1 MTISKP
7 PMEIRKE
14 RWPDALA
21 VAVALALWRLFFPGL
36 MSQDSIIQYGQAVT
50 GQYNDWQPPLM
61 AIVLRAVLG
70 LGGALGLLMLAQ
82 CLAGVFGV
90 RALARESLELLWG
103 DRVPPGRAAWLA
115 LLVLLVLLLPWS
127 PLAFY
132 LMTFWKDAWAAVLL
146 LWIGALA
153 IALFRRG
160 MERRRVALLVLLSA
174 LLGLVR
180 HNAVV
185 VLPVLGLV
193 LWLGLRRAGMGRRAA
208 LATAAAPLALWL
220 VANPLTDAFFRVT
233 KLHPDSQVMVLDL
246 VGICAAGR
254 DLCAELPWTRSHI
267 RDEAGLA
274 RYRPGDIGFIFWD
287 DPSPVD
293 KTMRL
298 DYPRLRAEYLY
309 ALRRFPG
316 DLARVKLTAFK
327 TLLGVDQTSYFFH
340 GSIVQNPYGLRL
352 NDRFAPARGWLSE
365 VETNVSESGWRWLG
379 GVHLVWIA
387 VSVLWVAVLLA
398 LSFRQGGERYR
409 FLACLL
415 LVPLGYY
422 LSYLA
427 ATPTHDFR
435 FMYPST
441 LMAQC
446 VTLSWALGGTLQK
459 PTGRAP

>member
-1 MTISKP
+1 
-7 PMEIRKE
+7 MEIRKE
-14 RWPDALA
+14 RWPDDLPGYLA

-61 AIVLRAVLG
+61 AIVLRTVQG
-70 LGGALGLLMLAQ
+70 LGGALGLLMLGQ
-82 CLAGVFGV
+82 CLAGVLGV
-90 RALARESLELLWG
+90 RALARECLELLHG
-103 DRVPPGRAAWLA
+103 DRIPPRRAGWLA
-115 LLVLLVLLLPWS
+115 LLVLLLLLLPWS

-132 LMTFWKDAWAAVLL
+132 LMTFWKDAWTAVFL

-160 MERRRVALLVLLSA
+160 ADRRRVALLVLLSA

-185 VLPVLGLV
+185 ILPLLGLL
-193 LWLGLRRAGMGRRAA
+193 LWLGLRRAGMARPAA
-208 LATAAAPLALWL
+208 LAAAVAPLVLWL
-220 VANPLTDAFFRVT
+220 AANPLIDALFRVEE
-233 KLHPDSQVMVLDL
+233 LHPESQVMVIDL
-246 VGICAAGR
+246 VGICAADR
-254 DLCAELPWTRSHI
+254 AACAELPWTRSHI

-274 RYRPGDIGFIFWD
+274 RYRPGDIGFVFWD
-287 DPSPVD
+287 APSPVD

-309 ALRRFPG
+309 AVRRFPG
-316 DLARVKLTAFK
+316 ELARVKLTAFE
-327 TLLGVDQTSYFFH
+327 TLLGLDQTSYFFH
-340 GSIVQNPYGLRL
+340 GTIVENPYGLRL
-352 NDRFAPARGWLSE
+352 NDRFAPARERLRG
-365 VETNVSESGWRWLG
+365 VETAVADSGWRWLG

-387 VSVLWVAVLLA
+387 VNVLWVAVLLA
-398 LSFRQGGERYR
+398 RSFRPDGERYR

-441 LMAQC
+441 LMIQG
-446 VTLSWALGGTLQK
+446 VTLSWALGGLAQK

>member
-1 MTISKP
+1 
-7 PMEIRKE
+7 MEIRKE
-14 RWPDALA
+14 RWPGDLPGYLA

-90 RALARESLELLWG
+90 RALARESLELLCG
-103 DRVPPGRAAWLA
+103 DRVPPRRAAWLA
-115 LLVLLVLLLPWS
+115 LLVLLLLLLPWS

-132 LMTFWKDAWAAVLL
+132 LMTFWKDAWAAVFL

-160 MERRRVALLVLLSA
+160 AEPRRVALLVVLSA

-180 HNAVV
+180 HNAVAI
-185 VLPVLGLV
+185 LPLLGLV
-193 LWLGLRRAGMGRRAA
+193 LWLGLRRAGVGRRAA
-208 LATAAAPLALWL
+208 LALAAAPLALWL
-220 VANPLTDAFFRVT
+220 VANPLIDALFRVE
-233 KLHPDSQVMVLDL
+233 KLHPDSQIMALDL
-246 VGICAAGR
+246 VGLCAAGR
-254 DLCAELPWTRSHI
+254 DLCAELPWTRSHV

-274 RYRPGDIGFIFWD
+274 RYRPGDIGLIFWD

-298 DYPRLRAEYLY
+298 DYPRLRAEYLH
-309 ALRRFPG
+309 AVRRFPG
-316 DLARVKLTAFK
+316 ELARVKLAAFE
-327 TLLGVDQTSYFFH
+327 TLLGIDQTSYFFH
-340 GSIVQNPYGLRL
+340 GTIVENPYGLRL
-352 NDRFAPARGWLSE
+352 ADRFAPARERLRG
-365 VETNVSESGWRWLG
+365 VVTGVAESGWRWLG

-387 VSVLWVAVLLA
+387 VNVLWVAVLLA
-398 LSFRQGGERYR
+398 LSFRSGDGRYR

-427 ATPTHDFR
+427 ATPTHDYR

-441 LMAQC
+441 LMVQC
-446 VTLSWALGGTLQK
+446 VTISWLLSWLAS
-459 PTGRAP
+459 RSWSRSSS